1 MNFIGPIQPLVIG
14 QKETTVA
21 MDLIRIFDWE
31 RAINS
36 TSTTRLQFQET
47 TVTAPE

>member
-1 MNFIGPIQPLVIG
+1 MNFTDPIQPLVID

-21 MDLIRIFDWE
+21 MDLIKTFDWE

-36 TSTTRLQFQET
+36 ISTTHSPFQET
-47 TVTAPE
+47 TATAQE